1 MTTIFWLSIFF
12 ILYAYVGYPLLL
24 WLLTS
29 FRAGRMPDNSADSA
43 RFDSSVT
50 LLISAY
56 NEEEVIEKKILN
68 SLAID
73 YPKELLEIVVVS
85 DASRDNTDRIV
96 ERYADQGIVLNR
108 HEGRIGK
115 TECLNRAV
123 PSAKGRII
131 VFSDANSLYDAHAV
145 RGLVKHFGDPKIGFV
160 TGSTRY
166 ISSLTGEPTA
176 EPIGLYSRLEHL
188 TKSFESKIGSCV
200 GADGAIFAIRK
211 NLYQALKQSDI
222 NDLVIPFTIIEQGHR
237 GIFENGAFCLEP
249 AAKNMSKEF
258 ERQIRITN
266 RTIRAIVSHRIL
278 LNPLRFGIF
287 SFELVSHKICKLFV
301 PFFLILC
308 LVSNL
313 LVVNTSMV
321 YAALLS
327 VQVAF
332 YILAVARAPLKGF
345 SSLVSIP
352 KTFAMT
358 NCAIA
363 IGWLK
368 YLKGETFTTW
378 GPSR

>member
-1 MTTIFWLSIFF
+1 
-12 ILYAYVGYPLLL
+12 
-24 WLLTS
+24 
-29 FRAGRMPDNSADSA
+29 
-43 RFDSSVT
+43 
-50 LLISAY
+50 
-56 NEEEVIEKKILN
+56 
-68 SLAID
+68 
-73 YPKELLEIVVVS
+73 
-85 DASRDNTDRIV
+85 
-96 ERYADQGIVLNR
+96 
-108 HEGRIGK
+108 
-115 TECLNRAV
+115 
-123 PSAKGRII
+123 
-131 VFSDANSLYDAHAV
+131 
-145 RGLVKHFGDPKIGFV
+145 
-160 TGSTRY
+160 
-166 ISSLTGEPTA
+166 
-176 EPIGLYSRLEHL
+176 LEH
-188 TKSFESKIGSCV
+188 
-200 GADGAIFAIRK
+200 
-211 NLYQALKQSDI
+211 
-222 NDLVIPFTIIEQGHR
+222 
-237 GIFENGAFCLEP
+237 